1 MRWKDT
7 IYNHEAA
14 PPPGLWDKIAQD
26 LDNDFVVFR
35 NRLYDVE
42 VAPPENSWEQI
53 TSKTAVF
60 SENKPKIFRIRKE
73 FRIAVAAAITGIL
86 FMTINYFITGNGDKV
101 TGNRNTT
108 GRQQASEEAH
118 RQPAENS
125 PATGSTNKNIESER
139 GRGTKSSLIA
149 ANSTGNAAKKESLQD
164 LSNPFY
170 SERLTVEAPQAAYVP
185 TEGMKFTDR
194 YDLGN
199 RSSKKIRNLNG
210 EIREDIRLIDLPN
223 SYFFMTGPNGQSIRV
238 SSKFRNTIQYLN
250 GSQKEEMLDVIL
262 RESRY
267 WRNQFKLWK
276 EEVGQAEFVPT
287 INNFMDIS
295 ELMKLLQQHNR
306 Q

>member
-14 PPPGLWDKIAQD
+14 PPPGLWNKIAQE

-35 NRLYDVE
+35 SRLYDAE
-42 VAPPENSWEQI
+42 VAPPENSWKCI
-53 TSKTAVF
+53 ASKATHF
-60 SENKPKIFRIRKE
+60 SGNKPKIFRIRKE
-73 FRIAVAAAITGIL
+73 FRVAIAAAITGIL
-86 FMTINYFITGNGDKV
+86 FLTINYFITGNEDKV
-101 TGNRNTT
+101 TGNT
-108 GRQQASEEAH
+108 GRQQASEKASS
-118 RQPAENS
+118 QPAGNGQ
-125 PATGSTNKNIESER
+125 ATGSADKNTESKM
-139 GRGTKSSLIA
+139 GGSTKSSLVA
-149 ANSTGNAAKKESLQD
+149 ANSTGKSAKKEVLRD

-170 SERLTVEAPQAAYVP
+170 SERLTVEAPKAAYVP

-194 YDLGN
+194 YDLGS

-267 WRNQFKLWK
+267 WRNQFNLWK
-276 EEVGQAEFVPT
+276 EEVRQAEFVPT

-295 ELMKLLQQHNR
+295 ELMKLLQQHNL